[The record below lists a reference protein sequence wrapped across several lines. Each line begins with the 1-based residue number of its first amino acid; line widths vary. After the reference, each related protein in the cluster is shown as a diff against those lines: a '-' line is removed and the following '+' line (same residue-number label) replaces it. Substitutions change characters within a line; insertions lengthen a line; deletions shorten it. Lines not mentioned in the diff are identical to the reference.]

1 MRRKEVL
8 LAAVIGGVVGA
19 LLVMAMGSIT
29 PIGAQNYVKD
39 AEFGE
44 ITCRILRGVD
54 HKGKTVVKIQNLDV
68 RPLDGGGILLFG
80 KNGRAGSLIGT
91 DKHGGTV
98 SLSDTDGESRVIMR
112 INEFGDG
119 VISTWDKNG
128 YLVK

>member
-1 MRRKEVL
+1 MEKENLMRRKEVL

-44 ITCRILRGVD
+44 ITCRILRVVD

-68 RPLDGGGILLFG
+68 RPLEP
-80 KNGRAGSLIGT
+80 
-91 DKHGGTV
+91 V
-98 SLSDTDGESRVIMR
+98 
-112 INEFGDG
+112 
-119 VISTWDKNG
+119 
-128 YLVK
+128 